1 MRLSLTPSFPSGRQQ
16 GASGLGRL
24 SSRQRDPR
32 ESTRLELV
40 SLACEVAVLTTHMDQ
55 DFGSLGRH
63 PDAEEIKHS
72 CWQHRVAAMGLL
84 SRETSFDELSHDN
97 LRKSVDVFR
106 TRLQDVKHLQDR
118 LEELQYARAAET
130 VHSVVVA
137 LRAAHSM

>member
-1 MRLSLTPSFPSGRQQ
+1 M
-16 GASGLGRL
+16 LGRL

-55 DFGSLGRH
+55 NLSSLGRH

-72 CWQHRVAAMGLL
+72 CWQHRIAAVGLL
-84 SRETSFDELSHDN
+84 SRETSFDALSHDS

-106 TRLQDVKHLQDR
+106 TRLQDVKHLQES
-118 LEELQYARAAET
+118 LEELHYSRAGET
-130 VHSVVVA
+130 VRSVVVA
-137 LRAAHSM
+137 LWAAHST